1 MMGWVNPG
9 RQRRV
14 AKTAMC
20 GRAACVLL
28 IPAVTAWASAPAA
41 AQQANA
47 LTRTQIHP
55 TATLQNDADMD
66 FGDIIPSAGGGTVVM
81 TPSAAAT
88 CSTTGGLVRS
98 GPCKAAEF
106 TGTAFTGASLRVR
119 RPNGNSITLT
129 GPAGATMTV
138 TTFTFGSTA
147 PTVYQGNPGNSPN
160 HRFRV
165 DAGDGS
171 YTFYVGGTL
180 NVGGNQ
186 FPGIYNGAF
195 EIDVSYN

>member
-1 MMGWVNPG
+1 MGWVNPG
-9 RQRRV
+9 RQRRSTKS
-14 AKTAMC
+14 AT
-20 GRAACVLL
+20 RACAICVLL
-28 IPAVTAWASAPAA
+28 GPAAWTPVPAA

-66 FGDIIPSAGGGTVVM
+66 FGDIVPSASNGTVVM
-81 TPSAAAT
+81 TPSATPT
-88 CSTTGGLVRS
+88 CTVTGGLVRT

-106 TGTAFTGASLRVR
+106 TGTAFSGAQLRVR
-119 RPNGNSITLT
+119 RPNPNSITLT
-129 GPAGATMTV
+129 GPGGNTMTV
-138 TTFTFGSTA
+138 TAFTLGSTA
-147 PTVYQGNPGNSPN
+147 PTVYLGNPGNSPN

-165 DAGDGS
+165 DAADGS

-180 NVGGNQ
+180 NVGANQ